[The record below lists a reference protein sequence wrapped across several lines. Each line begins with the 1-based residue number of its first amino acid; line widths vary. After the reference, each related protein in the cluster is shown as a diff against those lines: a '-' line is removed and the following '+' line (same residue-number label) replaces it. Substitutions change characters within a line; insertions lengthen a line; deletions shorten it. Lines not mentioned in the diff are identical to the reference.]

1 MKKPIVLS
9 LLILSPMTLLA
20 EPQTV
25 TLDVPS
31 MYCVTCPYTVQLA
44 LERVEGVIE
53 ANASLEDRLAIVTFD
68 NDITTVEVLTEATY
82 NAGYFSSLKVPEQ
95 PHE

>member
-1 MKKPIVLS
+1 MKNYI
-9 LLILSPMTLLA
+9 LISQLTLFSTILLA

-31 MYCVTCPYTVQLA
+31 MYCATCPYTVQLA

-53 ANASLEDRLAIVTFD
+53 ANAVLEDKLAIVTFD
-68 NDITTVEVLTEATY
+68 NDITTIDALTEATN
-82 NAGYFSSLKVPEQ
+82 NAGYFSSLKVEDSAQ
-95 PHE
+95 

>member
-1 MKKPIVLS
+1 MKKFFLVS
-9 LLILSPMTLLA
+9 LLTLSSTVLLA

-31 MYCVTCPYTVQLA
+31 MYCATCPYTVQLA

-53 ANASLEDRLAIVTFD
+53 ASASLEDRQAIVTFD
-68 NDITTVEVLTEATY
+68 NDITTIDALTEATN
-82 NAGYFSSLKVPEQ
+82 NAGYFSSLNLEDLAQ
-95 PHE
+95 